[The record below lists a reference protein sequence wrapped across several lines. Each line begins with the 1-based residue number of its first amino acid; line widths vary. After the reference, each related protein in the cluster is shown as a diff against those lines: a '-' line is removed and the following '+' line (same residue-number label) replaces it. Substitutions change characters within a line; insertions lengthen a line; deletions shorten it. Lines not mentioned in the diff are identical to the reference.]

1 MIKILIQYC
10 KNNWF
15 LGEKK
20 SGHTPFPK
28 KKKIFII
35 ISYFKQNA
43 DDNIIYNK

>member
-28 KKKIFII
+28 KKIFII